1 MTNYIE
7 NAKQLSVEIIE
18 HFKNDLRS
26 VHTGRV
32 SPALLD
38 HCMIEAYGVKT
49 PLRELASIS
58 ALDARTLAIQ
68 PWDKNIM
75 KDIEKGIIEA
85 RVGGNPVVDGSTVRL
100 SIPQLTEESRRELGK
115 IVSGKLEEEKQ
126 SLRRVR
132 DAIREQLVLDETKK
146 NITEDDRYRAQ
157 KDLDTL
163 TQDYQG
169 RLVALADEKVTEIMT
184 I

>member
-1 MTNYIE
+1 MDR
-7 NAKQLSVEIIE
+7 AKNQYAEIIE
-18 HFKNDLRS
+18 HFKNDLRA
-26 VHTGRV
+26 VRTGRV

-58 ALDARTLAIQ
+58 TLDARTLAIQ
-68 PWDKNIM
+68 PWDKNIV

-85 RVGGNPVVDGSTVRL
+85 RVGGNPVVDGATVRL

-115 IVSGKLEEEKQ
+115 IVSGKLEEERQ
-126 SLRRVR
+126 SQRRVR
-132 DAIREQLVLDETKK
+132 DTIREQLVSDETAK
-146 NITEDDRYRAQ
+146 NITEDDRYRMQ

-163 TQDYQG
+163 THEYQG
-169 RLVALADEKVTEIMT
+169 KLIALAEEKVTEIMT